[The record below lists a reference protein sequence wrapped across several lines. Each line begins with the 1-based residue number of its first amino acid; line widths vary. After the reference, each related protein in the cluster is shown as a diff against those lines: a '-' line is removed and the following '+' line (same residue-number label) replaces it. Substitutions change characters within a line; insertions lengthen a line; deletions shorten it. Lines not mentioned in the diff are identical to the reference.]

1 MLADSLNDCQVRRRE
16 ERHDTEEDL
25 IIGEYR
31 ADGGWGNID
40 LSRFATLPTVPTPLA
55 GHCLDVDAVYR
66 LSR

>member
-1 MLADSLNDCQVRRRE
+1 MLADSLDYCQIRRRE
-16 ERHDTEEDL
+16 ERHDTEEYL

-31 ADGGWGNID
+31 AHGGWGNID

-55 GHCLDVDAVYR
+55 GHCCRVDAGYR